1 MELTYNPMSPGY
13 IPPAINP
20 AADPTGRSFVQ
31 NVQNMASNMGTKATQ
46 ARQRITPLMQ
56 SAYAGDAMGMR
67 GQLVSRA
74 GLLGGALMTVPGA
87 SEALGEGRQLDA
99 AAQVATGLGTGMV
112 TDRIARSVGKK
123 NPLAG
128 AAVQLGG
135 TLIAGLLGQGVGE
148 VAENVKAGITGKDP
162 AGKTSRAAS
171 RKQLEQD
178 AILMA
183 DLQARFGAAGLAPIV
198 AANKDLM
205 GYSLDKQYE
214 NDKRYEPLLNRMKNA
229 EMVRQ
234 QALMNTQ
241 ASNYA
246 MLGTVA
252 TAGKLATGAQ
262 EQTGATMRTML
273 STSPYAGS
281 VMQAPNISFG

>member
-1 MELTYNPMSPGY
+1 MENYYQPNIPGV
-13 IPPAINP
+13 NV
-20 AADPTGRSFVQ
+20 AADPMGRAFLQ
-31 NVQNMASNMGTKATQ
+31 NVQNMGSNIGPKIAQ
-46 ARQRITPLMQ
+46 ARQRMTPIMQ
-56 SAYAGDAMGMR
+56 QAYAGDAMGMR

-74 GLLGGALMTVPGA
+74 GLLGGALATIPGA
-87 SEALGEGRQLDA
+87 SEAMGEGRQLDA
-99 AAQVATGLGTGMV
+99 AAQVATGIGGGLV
-112 TDRIARSVGKK
+112 ADRIARSVGRK

-135 TLIAGLLGQGVGE
+135 TLISGLLGQGVGE

-162 AGKTSRAAS
+162 AGKTSRAAT
-171 RKQLEQD
+171 RKQIED
-178 AILMA
+178 DYSLMA
-183 DLQARFGAAGLAPIV
+183 DLQAKYGAAALAPTV
-198 AANKDLM
+198 AMNKDLLEH
-205 GYSLDKQYE
+205 SLLTQYQ
-214 NDKRYEPLLNRMKNA
+214 NDKRYEPLANRIKNA
-229 EMVRQ
+229 DMVRQ

-262 EQTGATMRTML
+262 VEAGATMRTML
-273 STSPYAGS
+273 SNNPYAGS